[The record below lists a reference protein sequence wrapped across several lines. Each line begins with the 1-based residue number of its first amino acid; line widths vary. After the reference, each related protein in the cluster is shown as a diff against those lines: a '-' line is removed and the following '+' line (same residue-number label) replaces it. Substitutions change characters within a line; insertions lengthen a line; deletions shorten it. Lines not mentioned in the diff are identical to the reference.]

1 MSVFSDVIDPLVDE
15 SRAVLSDNAHD
26 YVDYFTATYIGCLSK
41 RTNTR
46 RPAKIKA
53 ERWSQYH
60 NLMADKPHTNNS
72 VEGFNSAW
80 NSSSTMNS
88 NVWATIDHF
97 RKEETLAVARW
108 REEMAMVQ
116 QRSPIASDSGT
127 KRSIKQRN
135 KVV

>member
-1 MSVFSDVIDPLVDE
+1 MVRKALREQLGKKYCLEEVNKNSVFNHIYHLITSLAFVPAEDMVSVFSDVIDPLVDE

-41 RTNTR
+41 QTNTR

-72 VEGFNSAW
+72 VEGFKSA
-80 NSSSTMNS
+80 
-88 NVWATIDHF
+88 
-97 RKEETLAVARW
+97 
-108 REEMAMVQ
+108 
-116 QRSPIASDSGT
+116 
-127 KRSIKQRN
+127 
-135 KVV
+135 